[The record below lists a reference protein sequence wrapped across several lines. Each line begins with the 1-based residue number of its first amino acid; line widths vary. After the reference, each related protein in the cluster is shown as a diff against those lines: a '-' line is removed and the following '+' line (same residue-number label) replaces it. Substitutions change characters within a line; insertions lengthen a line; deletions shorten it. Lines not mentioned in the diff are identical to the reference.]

1 MSQPQ
6 TVPFPAYVLYEL
18 RRPKLLPKG
27 VEEVVLHE
35 GYSSGDS
42 D

>member
-1 MSQPQ
+1 MSQPK
-6 TVPFPAYVLYEL
+6 TIPFPAYLYEL